1 MSSIRIS
8 SVILNAMVEGATV
21 GNVLSTAAAAT
32 QASLLSGG
40 VASTTLLIVYKGTI
54 PTDFTS
60 FTDRS
65 TRSSDVL
72 ITFTLGAGTISY
84 TNAGLVNNARQYL
97 IGKALTPVAA
107 TATGAASWF
116 LLCRAGTTTLT
127 DKGAL
132 MGTVGILGSGED
144 FEIGNV
150 NIASG
155 TSYTSAGL
163 YLNFPQSW
171 TF

>member
-1 MSSIRIS
+1 MSSIRFS
-8 SVILNAMVEGATV
+8 SVMLDAMVAGSEA
-21 GNVLSTAAAAT
+21 GNIVSASPTT
-32 QASLLSGG
+32 QPSFLSGG
-40 VASTTLLIVYKGTI
+40 TASTSLLIVYKGTI

-72 ITFTLGAGTISY
+72 ITFTLGATTTSY
-84 TNAGLVNNARQYL
+84 TNVGLVNNARQYL

-107 TATGAASWF
+107 TASGTASWF

-127 DKGAL
+127 DKAAL
-132 MGTVGILGSGED
+132 MGTVGILGSGAD
-144 FEIGNV
+144 YEIGNV
-150 NIASG
+150 NLVSG

-163 YLNFPQSW
+163 YLNFPQTW